1 MLFSSAIWSMS
12 MPLSVRTD
20 RALEACYDAILSP
33 ARWPQALQLL
43 AESLGAAS
51 CILHTHDPVE
61 APPKVPMSTGHEHF
75 DELWTRNEQNAPDPH
90 PRRCVSFARAGHA
103 SIVEHQIVSDEERR
117 TLPYYWETARPAK
130 REWLATS
137 FFLIEGRSWCLP
149 VYRGGSRGPFT
160 TEDARYLALVG
171 PHVGKLVGLAEK
183 FAAFNEEANV
193 STLERVNCA
202 ALVID
207 GSGRVKYAN
216 GLAQELMGESV
227 DLVRGRLTASDPASN
242 RRLQQLISS
251 ALVVGSINNA
261 SCAPTVIDRDEAP
274 WLWVEAM
281 PVTAFASDL
290 FSSGRAILLLT
301 DLTSQLRPDA
311 GLLRIAFG
319 LTAAEARLAATLAT
333 GMGLKEAAAFRG
345 INRETAR
352 SQLKSIFAKTGTR
365 RQADLIGLMARV
377 RPVGLDRG
385 VARSASLRR

>member
-1 MLFSSAIWSMS
+1 
-12 MPLSVRTD
+12 
-20 RALEACYDAILSP
+20 
-33 ARWPQALQLL
+33 LL
-43 AESLGAAS
+43 AESLGGAS
-51 CILHTHDPVE
+51 CTFHAHDSAE
-61 APPKVPMSTGHEHF
+61 AAPKVPMSTGHERF
-75 DELWTRNEQNAPDPH
+75 ADLWARNEQHAPDPH
-90 PRRCVSFARAGHA
+90 PRRCESFARAGHA
-103 SIVEHQIVSDEERR
+103 SIVEHQIVSDEDRG

-137 FFLIEGRSWCLP
+137 FFLVEGRSWCLP

-183 FAAFNEEANV
+183 FVAFNEEAKV

-207 GSGRVKYAN
+207 GWGRVKCVN
-216 GLAQELMGESV
+216 GLAQELMGGSI
-227 DLVRGRLTASDPASN
+227 DLVKGRLTASDPQSN

-251 ALVVGSINNA
+251 ALVVGSTNNA
-261 SCAPTVIDRDEAP
+261 SCAPAVIDRDEAP

-281 PVTAFASDL
+281 PVTAFGGDF

-301 DLTSQLRPDA
+301 DLTTQPQPDV

-319 LTAAEARLAATLAT
+319 LTAAEARLAATLAS
-333 GMGLKEAAAFRG
+333 GMGLKEAAASRG

-352 SQLKSIFAKTGTR
+352 SQLKLIFAKTRTR
-365 RQADLIGLMARV
+365 RQTELIGLMARL
-377 RPVGLDRG
+377 RPADLDRG
-385 VARSASLRR
+385 LSRSTIFLRR

>member
-1 MLFSSAIWSMS
+1 
-12 MPLSVRTD
+12 MPLSVRTE

-33 ARWPQALQLL
+33 ARWPEALQLL
-43 AESLGAAS
+43 AESLGGAS
-51 CILHTHDPVE
+51 CTFHAHDPAE
-61 APPKVPMSTGHEHF
+61 APPKVPMSTGHERF
-75 DELWTRNEQNAPDPH
+75 ADLWVRNEQHAPDPH
-90 PRRCVSFARAGHA
+90 PRRCESFARAGHA

-137 FFLIEGRSWCLP
+137 FFLVEGRSWCLP

-160 TEDARYLALVG
+160 TEDARYLAEIG
-171 PHVGKLVGLAEK
+171 PHVGKFVGLAEK
-183 FAAFNEEANV
+183 FAAFNEEAKV

-207 GSGRVKYAN
+207 GRGRVKHAN
-216 GLAQELMGESV
+216 RFAQELIGDGV
-227 DLVRGRLTASDPASN
+227 VLVRGCPTASDPASN

-251 ALVVGSINNA
+251 VLVVGPTKNV

-281 PVTAFASDL
+281 PVTAFGSDL
-290 FSSGRAILLLT
+290 FSTGRAILLLT
-301 DLTSQLRPDA
+301 DLTSQPQPDI

-319 LTAAEARLAATLAT
+319 LTAAEARLAATLAS
-333 GMGLKEAAAFRG
+333 GIGLTEAAASRG

-352 SQLKSIFAKTGTR
+352 SQLKSVFAKTGTR
-365 RQADLIGLMARV
+365 RQAELTGLMARL
-377 RPVGLDRG
+377 RPFDLDRG
-385 VARSASLRR
+385 PARSPVSVRR